1 MLNEIKIKGY
11 KSIKELSLELK
22 PINIL
27 IGANGVGKTNFISFF
42 KLVNNLYE
50 QRLQNY
56 TMQNRAESLLHYGVK
71 NTKEIYGYLRFSLNS
86 YYFTLQPR
94 DDGSMFIAEEMSYY
108 KPRGNG
114 YGMKNINE
122 SCIKKSDTI
131 RNKWLRDYLQSYK
144 IYHFHDTS
152 KGAPLRTP
160 ANVNDNRLLQGDGSN
175 LPAFLYLLQQKY
187 PKTLQR
193 IELIVK
199 SVMPYFER
207 FDLEPQALDDK
218 IELVW
223 NDRQFPDKYF
233 AANDL
238 SDGSIRFI
246 ALAALLLQPNL
257 PKVIIIDEPELGLHP
272 VAIAQLAGMMKS
284 AAERGCQII
293 ISTQSVDLINHFEA
307 ENIITVDRKDG
318 QSVFNRLNSAEL
330 KNWLDDYSL
339 GELWTKSVI
348 NGQPGEL

>member
-11 KSIKELSLELK
+11 KSIKDLSLELK

-42 KLVNNLYE
+42 KLVNNIYE

-56 TMQNRAESLLHYGVK
+56 TMQNRAENLLHYGLK
-71 NTKEIYGYLRFSLNS
+71 QTNEIYGYLQFARNS
-86 YYFTLQPR
+86 YSFTLQPR
-94 DDGSMFIAEEMSYY
+94 NDGSMFIAQEVSYY
-108 KPRGNG
+108 GSNG
-114 YGMKNINE
+114 YEYSNRNE
-122 SCIKKSDTI
+122 SCIKDSDRYRDT
-131 RNKWLRDYLQSYK
+131 WLREYLQSYK

-152 KGAPLRTP
+152 KGAPLRTS
-160 ANVNDNRLLQGDGSN
+160 ANVNDNRILQGDGSN
-175 LPAFLYLLQQKY
+175 LPAFLYLLKQKY

-193 IELIVK
+193 IEIVVK

-207 FDLEPQALDDK
+207 FDLEPQILDDK

-223 NDRQFPDKYF
+223 NDIQFPDKYF

-246 ALAALLLQPNL
+246 ALTTLLLQPSL

-272 VAIAQLAGMMKS
+272 VAIAQLAGMIKS
-284 AAERGCQII
+284 TAERGCQMI

-318 QSVFNRLNSAEL
+318 QSVFNRLNRADL
-330 KNWLDDYSL
+330 GKWLDDYSL
-339 GELWTKSVI
+339 GELWTRSVI
-348 NGQPGEL
+348 NGQPKEL

>member
-11 KSIKELSLELK
+11 KSIKDLSLELK

-42 KLVNNLYE
+42 RLVNNIYE

-56 TMQNRAESLLHYGVK
+56 TMQNRAENLLHYGVK
-71 NTKEIYGYLRFSLNS
+71 YTKEIYGYLRFARNS
-86 YYFTLQPR
+86 YSFALQPR
-94 DDGSMFIAEEMSYY
+94 DDGSMFIAQETSHY
-108 KPRGNG
+108 KSTG
-114 YGMKNINE
+114 YGYCNKNE
-122 SCIKKSDTI
+122 SCIKDSDTY
-131 RNKWLRDYLQSYK
+131 RDTWLREYLQSYK

-152 KGAPLRTP
+152 KGAPLRTS
-160 ANVNDNRLLQGDGSN
+160 AKVNDNRILQGDGSN
-175 LPAFLYLLQQKY
+175 LPAFLYLLKQKY

-193 IELIVK
+193 IEIVVK

-223 NDRQFPDKYF
+223 NDVQFPDKYF

-246 ALAALLLQPNL
+246 ALTTLLLQPNL

-272 VAIAQLAGMMKS
+272 VAITKLAGMIKS
-284 AAERGCQII
+284 AAARKCQMI
-293 ISTQSVDLINHFEA
+293 ISTQSVNLINQFDA
-307 ENIITVDRKDG
+307 DDIITVDRKDG
-318 QSVFNRLNSAEL
+318 QSVFNRLD
-330 KNWLDDYSL
+330 KNALESWLEHYSI

-348 NGQPGEL
+348 NGQPAML